1 MTLCGSVAK
10 GALLDAIQEAHSRVK
25 TLEQQL
31 KAKSV
36 ATGEAGAQ
44 TEAQGLA
51 ADSSLKAMKAEIAAK
66 QRRLESLQRKLE
78 AFNSIQEQL
87 RKEQEEASEKADTL
101 KFRLG
106 EETIKVESLRRE
118 LAMRHKV
125 EGMERQQLETAVDD
139 LRKELDMLE
148 RENEDLRRAAFA
160 VSAHHD
166 PIKTS
171 EAELQRLQQVQKQLS
186 SNHNKKLEEQHSLE
200 QATRQ
205 LKERVAALQ
214 QEKQRIEVEVE
225 RAKMEHTIQ
234 GQRMSVYSSSS
245 GADVAAMAQG
255 LRLIGQN
262 ITRDA
267 AHAASDADMSALPHD
282 EAGMRRALRR
292 LRADNAE
299 LYADLERA
307 RKMLELQKH
316 INEEKVHL
324 KSEGVQRLDR
334 LREQFASEAQS
345 LKQHCKLLQ
354 DKNEHLR
361 AQLRQSK
368 LGWLSGRTPVDTVD
382 VRLESA
388 GGEADA
394 DNSLEISV
402 NEVTLLPEAFGNQ
415 EPTTLLMLDMYMH
428 PTQTSRPI
436 TGFSYNPSWRRVF
449 HVTIDEPFLMYLHSE
464 SVTLELVR
472 TRGTD
477 FDVVGTSRV
486 PLDQLLDWNHGPL
499 PVRATFVSSSQRPV
513 GEVEFSLQL
522 HKPVSAAMRG
532 FRPFNFRPKHVTPS
546 LHLMPPPGVP
556 SLGSSCELLVTVHG
570 CTEVPLARSGAAAA
584 AYAFYQLPAC
594 QARGSQPLQQRRPQ
608 WNDTRS
614 HKVKTP
620 FPAECGRVT
629 RDAVSAGALHVR
641 VCVHDACRARG
652 VCPIRRRRLESRRV
666 HRKGQSVARAAAGGR
681 TAARVDPP
689 NRPRW
694 NACSHA

>member
-1 MTLCGSVAK
+1 MIAILTVCCSVAK
-10 GALLDAIQEAHSRVK
+10 GALLDAVQEAHGRVK
-25 TLEQQL
+25 MLEQQL
-31 KAKSV
+31 KAKAV
-36 ATGEAGAQ
+36 ATGDAVAQ
-44 TEAQGLA
+44 TDAQSSA

-78 AFNSIQEQL
+78 AFNSIQDQL
-87 RKEQEEASEKADTL
+87 RKEQEEAAEKADTL

-139 LRKELDMLE
+139 LRKELEMLE

-186 SNHNKKLEEQHSLE
+186 SNHNRKLEEQHSLE
-200 QATRQ
+200 QNARQ
-205 LKERVAALQ
+205 LKERIAALQ
-214 QEKQRIEVEVE
+214 QEKQRLEVEVE
-225 RAKMEHTIQ
+225 RAKMEQTIQ
-234 GQRMSVYSSSS
+234 GQRMSVYSSGG

-255 LRLIGQN
+255 LRLVGQN

-267 AHAASDADMSALPHD
+267 VHAPSDADMSALPHD
-282 EAGMRRALRR
+282 EVGMRRTLRR

-307 RKMLELQKH
+307 RKMMELQKQ
-316 INEEKVHL
+316 INEEKVNL
-324 KSEGVQRLDR
+324 KSEGAQRLDR
-334 LREQFASEAQS
+334 LREHFASEALS

-382 VRLESA
+382 VRLESTGGA
-388 GGEADA
+388 GDA

-436 TGFSYNPSWRRVF
+436 AGFSYNPSWRRVF
-449 HVTIDEPFLMYLHSE
+449 HVTIDEPFLMYMPPPPALFFCNHLNMYLHNE
-464 SVTLELVR
+464 SVNLELVR

-486 PLDQLLDWNHGPL
+486 PLDQLLDWAHGPL
-499 PVRATFVSSSQRPV
+499 PVRATFVSSNQRPV

-522 HKPVSAAMRG
+522 HKPVSAALRG
-532 FRPFNFRPKHVTPS
+532 FRPFNFRPKHVTPA
-546 LHLMPPPGVP
+546 LHLLPPSGVP
-556 SLGSSCELLVTVHG
+556 PLGSDCELIVTVHS
-570 CTEVPLARSGAAAA
+570 CTEVPLARSGAPAA

-614 HKVKTP
+614 HKVQH
-620 FPAECGRVT
+620 
-629 RDAVSAGALHVR
+629 ALVF
-641 VCVHDACRARG
+641 
-652 VCPIRRRRLESRRV
+652 EF
-666 HRKGQSVARAAAGGR
+666 
-681 TAARVDPP
+681 
-689 NRPRW
+689 
-694 NACSHA
+694 

>member
-1 MTLCGSVAK
+1 M
-10 GALLDAIQEAHSRVK
+10 
-25 TLEQQL
+25 LEQQL
-31 KAKSV
+31 RAKSV
-36 ATGEAGAQ
+36 STGDAVAQ
-44 TEAQGLA
+44 TDAQSSA

-66 QRRLESLQRKLE
+66 QRRLESLQRKME
-78 AFNSIQEQL
+78 AFTSIQEQV
-87 RKEQEEASEKADTL
+87 RKEQEEAAEKADTL

-118 LAMRHKV
+118 LALRHKV

-139 LRKELDMLE
+139 LRKELEMLE
-148 RENEDLRRAAFA
+148 RENEDLRRAAFT

-200 QATRQ
+200 QTTRQ
-205 LKERVAALQ
+205 LKERIASLQ
-214 QEKQRIEVEVE
+214 QEKQRLEVEVE
-225 RAKMEHTIQ
+225 RVKMEHTIQ
-234 GQRMSVYSSSS
+234 GQRMSVYSS
-245 GADVAAMAQG
+245 GGAADVAAMAHG
-255 LRLIGQN
+255 LRLLGQN
-262 ITRDA
+262 ISRDA
-267 AHAASDADMSALPHD
+267 AHAPTDADLNSLPHD
-282 EAGMRRALRR
+282 EAGMRRTLRR

-307 RKMLELQKH
+307 RKMLQLQKQ
-316 INEEKVHL
+316 INEEKMHL
-324 KSEGVQRLDR
+324 KSEGVMRLDR
-334 LREQFASEAQS
+334 LREQFAGEAQS

-361 AQLRQSK
+361 SQLRQSK

-388 GGEADA
+388 GGAGDA

-436 TGFSYNPSWRRVF
+436 SGFSYNPSWRRVF
-449 HVTIDEPFLMYLHSE
+449 HVTIDEPFLMYLHNE
-464 SVTLELVR
+464 SVNLELVR

-486 PLDQLLDWNHGPL
+486 PLDQLLDWKHGPL

-522 HKPVSAAMRG
+522 HKPVSDAMRG
-532 FRPFNFRPKHVTPS
+532 FRPFNFRPKHATPS

-556 SLGSSCELLVTVHG
+556 SLGSSCQLLVTVHS
-570 CTEVPLARSGAAAA
+570 CTEVPLARSGAPAA
-584 AYAFYQLPAC
+584 AYVFYQLPAC
-594 QARGSQPLQQRRPQ
+594 QARGTQPVQQRRPQ
-608 WNDTRS
+608 WNDARE
-614 HKVKTP
+614 HKV
-620 FPAECGRVT
+620 FLAALICFRVST
-629 RDAVSAGALHVR
+629 
-641 VCVHDACRARG
+641 CC
-652 VCPIRRRRLESRRV
+652 
-666 HRKGQSVARAAAGGR
+666 
-681 TAARVDPP
+681 
-689 NRPRW
+689 
-694 NACSHA
+694 